1 MGWAWSQGTVHD
13 ELEGVVPS
21 QLPVT
26 QPSGR
31 YGACSIVLYP
41 SPTKQGEASVFL
53 TWRIHGRGLEAT
65 LAPGSYDHGAMAPL
79 WPALLPTLT
88 VSRTA
93 LTHKFIILGRG
104 LSLSDVADPRER
116 SRGYPGSWQL

>member
-1 MGWAWSQGTVHD
+1 MGWARSQGTVHD

-41 SPTKQGEASVFL
+41 SPTKQGEASVFP
-53 TWRIHGRGLEAT
+53 TWRIHGRRLEAT
-65 LAPGSYDHGAMAPL
+65 LTPGSYDHGAMAPL
-79 WPALLPTLT
+79 WPALWPTLTVT

-93 LTHKFIILGRG
+93 LTHKFIILGKK
-104 LSLSDVADPRER
+104 
-116 SRGYPGSWQL
+116 